1 MRNPTTQIKT
11 VTRAAAVLPQSTAH
25 ALFTI
30 SEGRVKLIDIVG
42 EVTVELGAGANNMKL
57 VANPTVGADVDIC
70 ATADVDTDTVGTLYV
85 ISGTLANPMFTSAS
99 GAIEAQANPVILV
112 VGTLDLNCDASK
124 AGQIKWTMRYEQLD
138 LGAVVTAA

>member
-57 VANPTVGADVDIC
+57 VANPTVGADVD
-70 ATADVDTDTVGTLYV
+70 TDTVGTLYV

-99 GAIEAQANPVILV
+99 GAIEAQANPVILA